1 MADTKISELP
11 SAGEITGV
19 EIIPIVEDGATKQA
33 TVAELTSE
41 RVVDAKGY
49 SINTSAIITES
60 GTSRTLS
67 SVDNGKIIYCTSS
80 SAVTITTAS
89 GLGVGFSCSIIQA
102 GTGQITIAQGS
113 STTLVNTNNY
123 FKSLAQWSVSLLLCP
138 VADTFILF

>member
-1 MADTKISELP
+1 MADKRISELP
-11 SAGEITGV
+11 SAGEITGD
-19 EIIPIVEDGATKQA
+19 EILPIVEDNETKKT

-49 SINTSAIITES
+49 SINNSAIITES
-60 GTSRTLS
+60 GTTRTLS
-67 SVDNGKIIYCTSS
+67 ASDNGKIIYCTSS

-89 GLGVGFSCSIIQA
+89 GLGAGFTCSIIQA

-113 STTLVNTNNY
+113 STTLVNSNNY
-123 FKSLAQWSVSLLLCP
+123 FKSLAQWSVLLILCP